1 MKKALYKSKKMS
13 VLALLLLGAYP
24 AVSLLGASSPS
35 VSLTPPVKMFDT
47 YATFYQKAQSKL
59 EHIFQLDPSENSER
73 IRLFSS
79 LFKDVPYVR
88 NRLIGSSTTEEQL
101 VIDFGAL
108 DCFTYLDYVEALRKS
123 NDLNEFRQKLIET
136 RYVKNDVSY
145 LTRRHF
151 FSDWVSE
158 DAPNAQDVTGTLTDE
173 TQLVSKTLNQA
184 KDGKVYITG
193 LHPKERDITYIPAD
207 KINDNVISNLQ
218 DGDYIGIYTPIE
230 GLDVTHTGLFINTP
244 DGPML
249 RNASSKSIYMK
260 VVDSPFIEYVKDTPG
275 IVVYRAIDRS

>member
-1 MKKALYKSKKMS
+1 MS
-13 VLALLLLGAYP
+13 
-24 AVSLLGASSPS
+24 
-35 VSLTPPVKMFDT
+35 FD
-47 YATFYQKAQSKL
+47 K
-59 EHIFQLDPSENSER
+59 
-73 IRLFSS
+73 
-79 LFKDVPYVR
+79 
-88 NRLIGSSTTEEQL
+88 
-101 VIDFGAL
+101 
-108 DCFTYLDYVEALRKS
+108 
-123 NDLNEFRQKLIET
+123 KLIET

>member
-1 MKKALYKSKKMS
+1 MKKALYKSKKMP
-13 VLALLLLGAYP
+13 VLALMLLGAYP

-59 EHIFQLDPSENSER
+59 EHIFQLDLSENSER

-79 LFKDVPYVR
+79 LFKDVTYVR

>member
-1 MKKALYKSKKMS
+1 MKKALYKSKKMP

-230 GLDVTHTGLFINTP
+230 GLDVTHTGLFVNTP

>member
-1 MKKALYKSKKMS
+1 MKKAFYKSKKMS

-24 AVSLLGASSPS
+24 AVSLLGASSSS
-35 VSLTPPVKMFDT
+35 VSLTSPVKMFDT
-47 YATFYQKAQSKL
+47 YATFYQQAQSEL

-79 LFKDVPYVR
+79 LFIDVPYVR
-88 NRLIGSSTTEEQL
+88 NRLIGSSTAEEQL

-123 NDLNEFRQKLIET
+123 NDLNEFQQKLIET

-145 LTRRHF
+145 LSRRHF

-158 DAPNAQDVTGTLTDE
+158 NTPNAQDVTGTLTDE

-218 DGDYIGIYTPIE
+218 DGDYIGIYAHTE
-230 GLDVTHTGLFINTP
+230 GLDVSHTGLFFNTP
-244 DGPML
+244 KGPVL
-249 RNASSKSIYMK
+249 RNSSSKSTNMK
-260 VVDSPFIEYVKDTPG
+260 VVDSPFIEYVRDTPG